1 MKLQTILAQV
11 KKTFSELD
19 CTGGGVIINKHGQT
33 VLEEYFGVQG
43 QRKGEKKVGPHTL
56 FHLASVRKTYVG
68 FAVAYAIYHNCI
80 ASIDDK
86 LSDYLGNE
94 EIFGDVSIRHLLTHT
109 HGLRWQNEKIIREFK
124 AGCNWAYRDINIDLL
139 AKVIIKVTGKTIAEI
154 VDEQIFQI
162 LSFTETN
169 WFSEKTE
176 QHIEVI
182 HNDSPF
188 WYESDVCD
196 GSKMNMYC
204 SLRELAKWG
213 QVHLDKGKIHGKQM
227 LPEEI
232 IQLLTTIQSPD
243 SKPKNLPTNGFFW
256 FIQPQQREGITEISP
271 LLPRG
276 SFQLLGYTSVA
287 LLVIPEENIVA
298 VRGFN
303 SFGSPE
309 GFDYIKDIH
318 DFGSTVYQYFNN

>member
-1 MKLQTILAQV
+1 MNSQAILTQV
-11 KKTFSELD
+11 KKTFSKLD

-33 VLEEYFGVQG
+33 VLEEYFGVRG
-43 QRKGEKKVGPHTL
+43 QHQDATRVGPHTL

-68 FAVAYAIYHNCI
+68 FAVAYAIYHNYI
-80 ASIDDK
+80 ASIDDP
-86 LSDYLGNE
+86 LSDYLENE
-94 EIFGDVSIRHLLTHT
+94 KVFADVSIRHLLTHT
-109 HGLRWQNEKIIREFK
+109 HGLRRQNEKIMKEFK
-124 AGCNWAYRDINIDLL
+124 AGYNWAYRDINVELL
-139 AKVIIKVTGKTIAEI
+139 AKVIYKVSGRTIAEI
-154 VDEQIFQI
+154 VDEQVFQT

-169 WFSEKTE
+169 WFSEKNE

-196 GSKMNMYC
+196 GSKMNMYS

-213 QVHLDKGKIHGKQM
+213 QVHLDKGKLHGKQII
-227 LPEEI
+227 PEEI
-232 IQLLTTIQSPD
+232 IQLLTTIQSPNT
-243 SKPKNLPTNGFFW
+243 KPKNSPTNGFFW
-256 FIQPQQREGITEISP
+256 FIQPRQREGITELSP
-271 LLPRG
+271 ILPQG
-276 SFQLLGYTSVA
+276 SLQLLGYTSVA
-287 LLVIPEENIVA
+287 LLVIPKENIVA

-318 DFGSTVYQYFNN
+318 DFGSTVYHSIL

>member
-1 MKLQTILAQV
+1 MNSQAILTQV
-11 KKTFSELD
+11 KKTFSQLD

-43 QRKGEKKVGPHTL
+43 QQQDAKRVGTHTL

-68 FAVAYAIYHNCI
+68 FAVAYAIYHNYI
-80 ASIDDK
+80 ASIDDP
-86 LSDYLGNE
+86 LSDYLENE
-94 EIFGDVSIRHLLTHT
+94 KGFADVSIRHLLTHT
-109 HGLRWQNEKIIREFK
+109 HGLRRQNEKIMKEFE
-124 AGCNWAYRDINIDLL
+124 AGYNWAYRDINVELL
-139 AKVIIKVTGKTIAEI
+139 AKVIYKVTGRTIAEI
-154 VDEQIFQI
+154 VDEQVFQT

-169 WFSEKTE
+169 WFGEKNE

-182 HNDSPF
+182 HNDNPF

-196 GSKMNMYC
+196 GSKMNMYS

-213 QVHLDKGKIHGKQM
+213 QVHLDKGKLHGKQII
-227 LPEEI
+227 PEEI
-232 IQLLTTIQSPD
+232 IQLLTTIQSPNT
-243 SKPKNLPTNGFFW
+243 KPKNLPTNGFFW
-256 FIQPQQREGITEISP
+256 FIQPRQREGITELSP
-271 LLPRG
+271 ILPQG
-276 SFQLLGYTSVA
+276 SLQLLGYTSVA
-287 LLVIPEENIVA
+287 LLVIPKENIVA

-318 DFGSTVYQYFNN
+318 DFGSTVYHSIH

>member
-1 MKLQTILAQV
+1 MNSQAILTQV
-11 KKTFSELD
+11 KETFSQLD

-43 QRKGEKKVGPHTL
+43 QQQDAKRIGPHTL

-68 FAVAYAIYHNCI
+68 FAVAYAIYHNYI

-86 LSDYLGNE
+86 LSDYLENE
-94 EIFGDVSIRHLLTHT
+94 IVFADVSIRHLLTHT
-109 HGLRWQNEKIIREFK
+109 HGLRRQNEKVMKEFK
-124 AGCNWAYRDINIDLL
+124 AGYNWAYRDINVELL
-139 AKVIIKVTGKTIAEI
+139 AKVIFKATGKTIAEI
-154 VDEQIFQI
+154 VDEQVFQP
-162 LSFTETN
+162 LSLTETN
-169 WFSEKTE
+169 WFSEKNE

-182 HNDSPF
+182 HNDNPF

-196 GSKMNMYC
+196 GSKMNMY
-204 SLRELAKWG
+204 STLRELAKWG
-213 QVHLDKGKIHGKQM
+213 QVHLDKGRLLGKQII
-227 LPEEI
+227 PEEI
-232 IQLLTTIQSPD
+232 IQLLTTIQSPN

-256 FIQPQQREGITEISP
+256 FIQPQQREGVTELIP
-271 LLPRG
+271 ILPQG
-276 SFQLLGYTSVA
+276 SFQLLGFTSVA
-287 LLVIPEENIVA
+287 LLVIPKENIVA

-318 DFGSTVYQYFNN
+318 DFGSTVYQSIL

>member
-1 MKLQTILAQV
+1 MNSQAILIQV
-11 KKTFSELD
+11 KKTFSQLD

-43 QRKGEKKVGPHTL
+43 QHQDEKRVGPHTL

-68 FAVAYAIYHNCI
+68 FAVAYAVYHNYI
-80 ASIDDK
+80 ASIDDP
-86 LSDYLGNE
+86 LSDYLENE
-94 EIFGDVSIRHLLTHT
+94 KVFADVSIRHLLTHT
-109 HGLRWQNEKIIREFK
+109 HGFRRQNEKIMKEFK
-124 AGCNWAYRDINIDLL
+124 AGYNWAYRDINVELL
-139 AKVIIKVTGKTIAEI
+139 AKVIYKVTGKTIAEI
-154 VDEQIFQI
+154 VDEQVFQK

-169 WFSEKTE
+169 WFSEKNE
-176 QHIEVI
+176 QHIKVI

-196 GSKMNMYC
+196 GSKMNMYS

-213 QVHLDKGKIHGKQM
+213 QVHLDKGKLHGKQII
-227 LPEEI
+227 PEEI
-232 IQLLTTIQSPD
+232 IQLLTTIQSPNT
-243 SKPKNLPTNGFFW
+243 KPKNLPTNGFFW
-256 FIQPQQREGITEISP
+256 FIQPRQREGVTELSP
-271 LLPRG
+271 ILPQG

-287 LLVIPEENIVA
+287 LLVIPKENIVA

-318 DFGSTVYQYFNN
+318 DFGSTVYHSIL

>member
-1 MKLQTILAQV
+1 MNSQAILTQV
-11 KKTFSELD
+11 KKTFSQLD

-33 VLEEYFGVQG
+33 VLEEYFGMQG
-43 QRKGEKKVGPHTL
+43 QHQDAKSVGTHTL

-68 FAVAYAIYHNCI
+68 FAVAYAIYHNYI
-80 ASIDDK
+80 ASIDDP
-86 LSDYLGNE
+86 LSDYLENE
-94 EIFGDVSIRHLLTHT
+94 KVFADVSIRHLLTHT
-109 HGLRWQNEKIIREFK
+109 HGLRRQNEKIMKEFE
-124 AGCNWAYRDINIDLL
+124 AGYNWAYRDINVELL
-139 AKVIIKVTGKTIAEI
+139 AKVIYKVTGRTIAEI
-154 VDEQIFQI
+154 VDEQVFQT

-169 WFSEKTE
+169 WFGEKNE

-196 GSKMNMYC
+196 GSKMNMYS

-213 QVHLDKGKIHGKQM
+213 QVHLDKGKLHGKQII
-227 LPEEI
+227 PEDI
-232 IQLLTTIQSPD
+232 IQLLTTIQSPNT
-243 SKPKNLPTNGFFW
+243 KPKNLPTNGLFW
-256 FIQPQQREGITEISP
+256 FIQPQQREGVTELSP
-271 LLPRG
+271 ILPKG
-276 SFQLLGYTSVA
+276 SLQLLGYTSVA
-287 LLVIPEENIVA
+287 LLVIPKENIVA

-318 DFGSTVYQYFNN
+318 DFGSTVYNSIL

>member
-1 MKLQTILAQV
+1 MNPQAILTQV

-19 CTGGGVIINKHGQT
+19 CTGGGVIIIKHGQT
-33 VLEEYFGVQG
+33 VLEEYFGEQG
-43 QRKGEKKVGPHTL
+43 QQKGAKKVGPHTL
-56 FHLASVRKTYVG
+56 FHLASVRKAYVG
-68 FAVAYAIYHNCI
+68 FAVAYAIYHNYI

-94 EIFGDVSIRHLLTHT
+94 EIFRDVSIRHLLTHT
-109 HGLRWQNEKIIREFK
+109 HGLHWQNEKIIKEYK
-124 AGCNWAYRDINIDLL
+124 AGYNWAYRDINVELL
-139 AKVIIKVTGKTIAEI
+139 AKVIFKVTGKTIAEI
-154 VDEQIFQI
+154 VDEQVFQT

-169 WFSEKTE
+169 WFSEKNE

-188 WYESDVCD
+188 WYESDMCD
-196 GSKMNMYC
+196 GSKMNMYS

-213 QVHLDKGKIHGKQM
+213 QVHLAKGKINGNQIIPK
-227 LPEEI
+227 EI
-232 IQLLTTIQSPD
+232 IQLLTTIQSPN
-243 SKPKNLPTNGFFW
+243 SKPQNLPTNGFFW
-256 FIQPQQREGITEISP
+256 FVQPQQREGITELSP
-271 LLPRG
+271 ILPQG

-303 SFGSPE
+303 SFGSPDR
-309 GFDYIKDIH
+309 FDYIKDIH
-318 DFGSTVYQYFNN
+318 DFGSTVYQSI